1 VAVVPEPPT
10 TEAPALPGLLLVVTV
25 RLGTTLVVVP
35 FVVPLTAVT
44 VGMGPV
50 AVPLAATKKS
60 QRISELSEKKIREG
74 WNRGEGGGD
83 IRQIKDERP
92 VAAAMSAVAVQAVAT
107 QAPIDSRLVGTQKQ
121 ARSATPAVQTGVA
134 QLSAQVGMLCALTTE
149 AARANAANE
158 RYFIS
163 EVFLERLAKT

>member
-1 VAVVPEPPT
+1 
-10 TEAPALPGLLLVVTV
+10 
-25 RLGTTLVVVP
+25 
-35 FVVPLTAVT
+35 
-44 VGMGPV
+44 MG
-50 AVPLAATKKS
+50 
-60 QRISELSEKKIREG
+60 QGEEK
-74 WNRGEGGGD
+74 GD

-134 QLSAQVGMLCALTTE
+134 QASAQVGMLCALTTA
-149 AARANAANE
+149 AARANVANE

-163 EVFLERLAKT
+163 ERFLEELANR